1 MLSLIDRVSDAC
13 GRLAAWMFF
22 LVGLLITAEVIARY
36 VFTAPTPWTEE
47 ISQALQ
53 IWATYL
59 AAAFVLRHRDLIII
73 EFFTSRMG
81 PGRRRFADTLSL
93 LAIIVFSTFAVVY
106 GTVIVAESIAQN
118 RHTSTMLGLP
128 RWLTETAIPVGFSL
142 LVLQAGA
149 ELVRL
154 WSAPAKGAAR

>member
-1 MLSLIDRVSDAC
+1 MFRVIDRVSDAC
-13 GRLAAWMFF
+13 GRLAAWLF
-22 LVGLLITAEVIARY
+22 LAIGFLITAEVIARY

-59 AAAFVLRHRDLIII
+59 AAACVLRNRDLIVI
-73 EFFTSRMG
+73 EFFTQRMG
-81 PGRRRFADTLSL
+81 PRRRRFAETFGL
-93 LAIIVFSTFAVVY
+93 LVILAFAAVAVVY
-106 GTVIVAESIAQN
+106 GAAIVAESVAQN

-128 RWLTETAIPVGFSL
+128 RWLTETAIPVGFGL
-142 LVLQAGA
+142 LALQAAA

-154 WSAPAKGAAR
+154 WVREDAR

>member
-1 MLSLIDRVSDAC
+1 MFTVIDRVSDAA
-13 GRLAAWMFF
+13 GRLAAWLFF
-22 LVGLLITAEVIARY
+22 AIGFLITAEVIARY

-59 AAAFVLRHRDLIII
+59 AAACVLRNRDLIVI
-73 EFFTSRMG
+73 EFFTQRMG
-81 PGRRRFADTLSL
+81 PRRRRVAETFSL
-93 LAIIVFSTFAVVY
+93 LVVLAFALVAVVY
-106 GTVIVAESIAQN
+106 GCAVVAESVAQN

-128 RWLTETAIPVGFSL
+128 RWLTETAIPLGFGL
-142 LVLQAGA
+142 LSLQAAA

-154 WSAPAKGAAR
+154 WVREGGR